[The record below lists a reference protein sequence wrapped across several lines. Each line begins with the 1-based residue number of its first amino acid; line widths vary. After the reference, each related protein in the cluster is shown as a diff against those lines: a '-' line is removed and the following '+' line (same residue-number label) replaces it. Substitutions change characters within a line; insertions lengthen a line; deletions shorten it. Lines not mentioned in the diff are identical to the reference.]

1 MQTIPTPQ
9 NQLRHTLRQLGFS
22 AHHSGYRLVAE
33 AIVMYTQNSAQSIT
47 KALYPA
53 LAKQF
58 PAYSAVNIERAIRY
72 AINEAWEHGP
82 REQWQQ
88 YFPHLTKA
96 PANACFIATLAEELM

>member
-1 MQTIPTPQ
+1 MQTISSSQ
-9 NQLRHTLRQLGFS
+9 NQLRCTLRQLGFS

-33 AIVMYTQNSAQSIT
+33 AIALYRQNTAQSIT
-47 KALYPA
+47 KELYPA

-58 PAYSAVNIERAIRY
+58 PAYSATNIERTIRY